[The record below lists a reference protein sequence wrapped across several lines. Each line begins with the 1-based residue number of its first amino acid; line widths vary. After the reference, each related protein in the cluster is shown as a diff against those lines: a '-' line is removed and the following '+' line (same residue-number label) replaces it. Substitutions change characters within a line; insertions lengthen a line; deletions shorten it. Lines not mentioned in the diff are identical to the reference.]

1 MFDTGLEVL
10 RPLAAAASGAAG
22 RRGGR
27 PAGAAGFRAMTPEAR
42 GDGRPADEVRLRTV
56 RADHEAPG
64 AFGTLREAA
73 RQAADEAREG
83 AHWTGPRRAAAL
95 RTLDQVTGLL
105 ATARGALLLA
115 ERDAGTSVGIGDR
128 DFASARARTTRTGLG
143 QAYREVRQAQM
154 LADLPA
160 VATAVAEG
168 DVPVGHV
175 DALARA
181 VTHAGEAAVAALSSS
196 AGQAQLV
203 DLGSRLPEREFATRV
218 AQLVAAHD
226 PAAVQADFDRQHAAR
241 FFTMTPTSDG
251 VLLKGRLDRINGERL
266 RVAIDATGVAPDEH
280 RDALQARA
288 DALVAVVERSLA
300 GLAGIGPRH
309 RRRAADETPRRAAE
323 LDAAHAAAQDT
334 ADRVVSGSANRPHVA
349 LLVPAETFAAVRE
362 LQRAQAEAAMLDAPT
377 GPASGPVAGE
387 RQPSDPVEP
396 ATLEDGT
403 PVAAS
408 ELARILCDAEVSRI
422 ALDAD
427 SLPLDLGRSARLY
440 TGAHRRAVVV
450 RDRQCAWNGCSTVAA
465 WCEVHHARWWGR
477 DAGPTSVENGVLLCA
492 FHHHL
497 VHRLDLT
504 IRRGLPPGG
513 LRHGPGRLGHEPP
526 HYTFRRRV
534 DDRMVNEPPPPRR
547 T

>member
-1 MFDTGLEVL
+1 L
-10 RPLAAAASGAAG
+10 
-22 RRGGR
+22 
-27 PAGAAGFRAMTPEAR
+27 
-42 GDGRPADEVRLRTV
+42 
-56 RADHEAPG
+56 HE
-64 AFGTLREAA
+64 TA
-73 RQAADEAREG
+73 RQAADEARGG

-95 RTLDQVTGLL
+95 RTLDQVAGLL

-128 DFASARARTTRTGLG
+128 DFASARARTTRAGLG
-143 QAYREVRQAQM
+143 RAYREVRQAQM

-160 VATAVAEG
+160 VAAAVAEG

-181 VTHAGEAAVAALSSS
+181 VLHAGEAAVAALSSS

-203 DLGSRLPEREFATRV
+203 DLGSRLPEREFATKI

-251 VLLKGRLDRINGERL
+251 LLLKGRLDRINGERL

-288 DALVAVVERSLA
+288 DALVAVAERSLA

-309 RRRAADETPRRAAE
+309 RRRAPGEAPERTTE
-323 LDAAHAAAQDT
+323 LDAAHAAAQDA

-362 LQRAQAEAAMLDAPT
+362 LQRAQAEAESAMLDAPAW
-377 GPASGPVAGE
+377 ASPGPVAPQ
-387 RQPSDPVEP
+387 RQPSDPTAPAWAPSDPVEP

-465 WCEVHHARWWGR
+465 WCEVHHACWWGR

-513 LRHGPGRLGHEPP
+513 LRRGPGRFGQEPP
-526 HYTFRRRV
+526 RYTFRRRV
-534 DDRMVNEPPPPRR
+534 DDRVVNEPPPPRR

>member
-1 MFDTGLEVL
+1 MFDTFPEAPQLF
-10 RPLAAAASGAAG
+10 AAATSGAAG
-22 RRGGR
+22 GRQGHLAAVAGPAVAGPAVAVDPREHGRLAGGV
-27 PAGAAGFRAMTPEAR
+27 G
-42 GDGRPADEVRLRTV
+42 LRTM
-56 RADHEAPG
+56 RADDESLG
-64 AFGTLREAA
+64 AFVALREAA
-73 RQAADEAREG
+73 RRAADEARGG
-83 AHWTGPRRAAAL
+83 AHWAGPRRTAAL
-95 RTLDQVTGLL
+95 RTLDHVAGLL

-115 ERDAGTSVGIGDR
+115 ERDAGTSVGVGDR
-128 DFASARARTTRTGLG
+128 DFASARARATRSGLG
-143 QAYREVRQAQM
+143 QAYREVRQAQV

-160 VATAVAEG
+160 VAAAVAEG

-181 VTHAGEAAVAALSSS
+181 VTHAGEAAVAVLSSP
-196 AGQAQLV
+196 AGQAELV
-203 DLGSRLPEREFATRV
+203 DLGSRLPEREFATKV

-288 DALVAVVERSLA
+288 DALVAVAERSLA

-309 RRRAADETPRRAAE
+309 RRRAAGETPEHTAE
-323 LDAAHAAAQDT
+323 LDAAHTAAQDA

-362 LQRAQAEAAMLDAPT
+362 LQRAQAEAAVLDT
-377 GPASGPVAGE
+377 PAWASSGPL
-387 RQPSDPVEP
+387 EP

-403 PVAAS
+403 PIAAS

-450 RDRQCAWNGCSTVAA
+450 RDRQCAWNGCTTVAA

-477 DAGPTSVENGVLLCA
+477 DAGRTSVENGVLLCA
-492 FHHHL
+492 FHHHV

-513 LRHGPGRLGHEPP
+513 QRPAPGRLGHEPP
-526 HYTFRRRV
+526 RYTFRRRA
-534 DDRMVNEPPPPRR
+534 DDRVVNEPPPPRR